1 MDDRLRELL
10 DMYIEDF
17 QVGRLN
23 CAEAVLITMCNYY
36 DVDMNV
42 CPMIATAFGGGICG
56 TQGVC
61 GALSGAL
68 MVIGLRHG
76 RELGGDKA
84 RAYELGKRLMAW
96 FADRH
101 GSKDC
106 SELTGI
112 DMQDPAQMAAFRA
125 PGGKHETVCHT
136 LVRDTCE
143 WLAEQL

>member
-1 MDDRLRELL
+1 MDARLKELL

-17 QVGRLN
+17 QAGRLN

-42 CPMIATAFGGGICG
+42 CPMIATAFGGGLCG

-68 MVIGLRHG
+68 MVIGIRHG
-76 RELGGDKA
+76 RELGGDRT

-96 FADRH
+96 FRERN
-101 GSKDC
+101 GSLNC
-106 SELTGI
+106 GELTDT
-112 DMQDPAQMAAFRA
+112 DMTDPEQMKAFRA
-125 PGGKHETVCHT
+125 PGGKHETLCQA
-136 LVRDTCE
+136 LVRDTCA